1 MAIVGVEGNKHI
13 AFTRISIY
21 MTNPSDDEVKL
32 IRNTMGEQITPTA
45 SHKVT

>member
-1 MAIVGVEGNKHI
+1 MVIVGVEGNKHI
-13 AFTRISIY
+13 AFTRIS